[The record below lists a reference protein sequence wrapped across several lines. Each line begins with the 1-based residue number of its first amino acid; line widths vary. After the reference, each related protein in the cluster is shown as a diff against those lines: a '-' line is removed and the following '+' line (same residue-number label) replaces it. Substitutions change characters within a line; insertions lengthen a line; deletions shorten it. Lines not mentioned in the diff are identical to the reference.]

1 VQEKIWAEIQEILSS
16 HQIPYQWPRAVLDQ
30 EKKISFKEKEI
41 QKRRDLR
48 NLPFITIDG
57 EDAKDFDDAVYC
69 AKENSGWS
77 LFVAIADVSHY
88 VTKNS
93 AIDEEALKRGTS
105 IYLPGRVIPMLPEKI
120 SNNLCSLLPNKDRLA
135 MICEMSIDENGKMAS
150 YSFYP
155 GVIRS
160 QARLTYTQA
169 NEIITGNKIAEKKY
183 SAFVEDIQNLHRL
196 YTKLKG
202 LKDKRGAIEF
212 NSKEIKFVFNQK
224 EEITDIQSTE
234 RNDAHC
240 IIEECM
246 ILANISAAS
255 FIRNNKIPG
264 LYRIHDL
271 PTQEKLDELKN
282 FLEDFGLSLRT
293 AKKPTS
299 KNYAKLL
306 KKIKNEDKQS
316 LIQIIMLRSLP
327 QAEYNYK
334 NIGHFG
340 LSLENYTHFTSP
352 IRRYPD
358 LITHRIIKNA
368 LGKNRARKHLYLL
381 DDVSFL
387 GAHCSDTERK
397 AEEAARD
404 IQDFFKCLYMQD
416 KIGKTF
422 KGVISTVT
430 SFGIFVE
437 IENIFVSGLVHIK
450 QLKKDYYHFEP
461 DNHRLYGEHTGH
473 IYQIGEK
480 VKIKLAAVN
489 INEGKI
495 DFHIAK

>member
-1 VQEKIWAEIQEILSS
+1 
-16 HQIPYQWPRAVLDQ
+16 
-30 EKKISFKEKEI
+30 
-41 QKRRDLR
+41 
-48 NLPFITIDG
+48 
-57 EDAKDFDDAVYC
+57 
-69 AKENSGWS
+69 
-77 LFVAIADVSHY
+77 
-88 VTKNS
+88 
-93 AIDEEALKRGTS
+93 
-105 IYLPGRVIPMLPEKI
+105 
-120 SNNLCSLLPNKDRLA
+120 
-135 MICEMSIDENGKMAS
+135 
-150 YSFYP
+150 
-155 GVIRS
+155 
-160 QARLTYTQA
+160 
-169 NEIITGNKIAEKKY
+169 
-183 SAFVEDIQNLHRL
+183 
-196 YTKLKG
+196 
-202 LKDKRGAIEF
+202 
-212 NSKEIKFVFNQK
+212 
-224 EEITDIQSTE
+224 
-234 RNDAHC
+234 
-240 IIEECM
+240 
-246 ILANISAAS
+246 
-255 FIRNNKIPG
+255 
-264 LYRIHDL
+264 
-271 PTQEKLDELKN
+271 
-282 FLEDFGLSLRT
+282 
-293 AKKPTS
+293 
-299 KNYAKLL
+299 
-306 KKIKNEDKQS
+306 
-316 LIQIIMLRSLP
+316 MLRSLP
-327 QAEYNYK
+327 QAEYNSK

-368 LGKNRARKHLYLL
+368 LGKNRTRKHLYLL
-381 DDVSFL
+381 DDISFL

>member
-1 VQEKIWAEIQEILSS
+1 MQEKIWAEIQEILLS
-16 HQIPYQWPRAVLDQ
+16 HQIPYQWPRAVLKQ
-30 EKKISFKEKEI
+30 EKKISFSEQEI

-69 AKENSGWS
+69 SKENSGWS

-88 VTKNS
+88 VSRNS

-105 IYLPGRVIPMLPEKI
+105 IYLPNRVIPMLPEKI

-135 MICEMSIDENGKMAS
+135 VICEMNISENGKMTG
-150 YSFYP
+150 YSFYS

-160 QARLTYTQA
+160 KARLTYTQA
-169 NEIITGNKIAEKKY
+169 NEMITGNKIPKKKY
-183 SAFVEDIQNLHRL
+183 SAFIEHIQNLHQL
-196 YTKLKG
+196 YTKLKE

-234 RNDAHC
+234 RNDAHY

-246 ILANISAAS
+246 ILANIAAAS
-255 FIRNNKIPG
+255 FIKRNKIPG

-282 FLEDFGLSLRT
+282 FLENFNLSLHAT
-293 AKKPTS
+293 KKPTS
-299 KNYAKLL
+299 KNYAELL
-306 KKIKNEDKQS
+306 KKINNKDKQS

-327 QAEYNYK
+327 QAEYNPK

-358 LITHRIIKNA
+358 LVTHRIIKNT
-368 LGKNRARKHLYLL
+368 LKKNSTHKHLYLL
-381 DDVSFL
+381 NDITFL
-387 GAHCSDTERK
+387 GEHCSYTERK

-416 KIGKTF
+416 KIGETF

-450 QLKKDYYHFEP
+450 ELKKDYYHF
-461 DNHRLYGEHTGH
+461 DSNNHRLQGKRTGH

-480 VKIKLAAVN
+480 IKIKLAAVKAH
-489 INEGKI
+489 EGKI
-495 DFHIAK
+495 DFHLAK